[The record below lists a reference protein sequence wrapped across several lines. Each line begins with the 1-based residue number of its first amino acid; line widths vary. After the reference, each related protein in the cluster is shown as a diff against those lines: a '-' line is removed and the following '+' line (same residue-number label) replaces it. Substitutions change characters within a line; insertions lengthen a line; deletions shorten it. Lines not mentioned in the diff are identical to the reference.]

1 VKYYP
6 FVRTC
11 RDAAFNLLPVDQ
23 QYRRSSTDFWDSG
36 IEGKIKRTYCSGKFC
51 CKIKVFH
58 AIEK

>member
-36 IEGKIKRTYCSGKFC
+36 IEGKIKRTHCSGKF
-51 CKIKVFH
+51 
-58 AIEK
+58 